1 MFSNVMPGDG
11 HLQNPHRFHD
21 DLPRRVHAYADL
33 NRDALAPSPRLP
45 DRWSAGDHEAMETE
59 ATT

>member
-1 MFSNVMPGDG
+1 MLCQEMDIYKTRTDS
-11 HLQNPHRFHD
+11 HD